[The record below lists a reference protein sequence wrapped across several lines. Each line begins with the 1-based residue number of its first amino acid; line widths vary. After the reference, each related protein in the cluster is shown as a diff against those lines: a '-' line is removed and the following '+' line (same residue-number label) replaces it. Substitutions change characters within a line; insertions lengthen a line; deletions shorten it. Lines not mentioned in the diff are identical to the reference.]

1 MRSIGG
7 LLAFLGVF
15 AIILSAVGRVPSYLF
30 WIYNW
35 GEAAAWGIK
44 IGLIVVG
51 GAMYFL
57 GNDDDAQGGDE

>member
-7 LLAFLGVF
+7 LLAFLGIF
-15 AIILSAVGRVPSYLF
+15 AIVLSAVGRVPSYLF

-35 GEAAAWGIK
+35 GEAVAWGIK

-51 GAMYFL
+51 GAMYLL
-57 GNDDDAQGGDE
+57 GYDSDEQGDDE